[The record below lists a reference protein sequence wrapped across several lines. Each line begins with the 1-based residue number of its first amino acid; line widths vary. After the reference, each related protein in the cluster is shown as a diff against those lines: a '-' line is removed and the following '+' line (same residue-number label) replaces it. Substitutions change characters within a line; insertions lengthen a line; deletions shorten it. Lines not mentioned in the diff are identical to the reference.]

1 MFQNMATAT
10 TEGLYSSCP
19 TLHTA
24 LSIVNPEGAVHRQSM
39 QSGSSRRRPR
49 SVVRSPEN
57 IASASP
63 PEEKGLTP
71 IETLFTKEFIKLH

>member
-1 MFQNMATAT
+1 MATAT
-10 TEGLYSSCP
+10 TEGLYSPCP

-39 QSGSSRRRPR
+39 CRVGLPGGSPR
-49 SVVRSPEN
+49 SVVGSPEN

-71 IETLFTKEFIKLH
+71 IEALFTKEFINLH